1 MHFPLRLNPLS
12 YNELTLLSPREADMP
27 EPKEHTEDRN
37 LLETILRRIP
47 GFRGYLEK
55 EYRRESDDLQ
65 RDWLAN
71 RLQRS
76 KRAIDNLTRPLAD
89 AGQIDLLPQV
99 DRVRARLDKLIG
111 RIRGAVQGYSG
122 FFDLV
127 RVDEDLLAR
136 VYEYDVDLI
145 EQVETLAEA
154 VEQLPQKPDQTAT
167 ALGGLLRQTDELE
180 QLWDVREDM
189 LRGLE

>member
-1 MHFPLRLNPLS
+1 
-12 YNELTLLSPREADMP
+12 MP
-27 EPKEHTEDRN
+27 EPRDHTEQRN
-37 LLETILRRIP
+37 LIETILRHIP

-65 RDWLAN
+65 RDWLAD

-76 KRAIDNLTRPLAD
+76 KRAIDELSRPLAD

-99 DRVRARLDKLIG
+99 DRLRGRLDKLIG

-127 RVDEDLLAR
+127 RVDEELLDR
-136 VYEYDVDLI
+136 VYEHDVALMG
-145 EQVETLAEA
+145 QVDVLARA
-154 VEQLPQKPDQTAT
+154 VEELPEKQEKLAALLPD
-167 ALGGLLRQTDELE
+167 LLRQTDELDR
-180 QLWDVREDM
+180 LWDVREDM
-189 LRGLE
+189 LKGLE

>member
-1 MHFPLRLNPLS
+1 MPD
-12 YNELTLLSPREADMP
+12 PRDATR
-27 EPKEHTEDRN
+27 EPRDHAEHRN
-37 LLETILRRIP
+37 LIETILRYIP

-65 RDWLAN
+65 RDWLAD

-76 KRAIDNLTRPLAD
+76 KRALDELTRPLAD

-99 DRVRARLDKLIG
+99 DRLRGRLDRLIG

-127 RVDEDLLAR
+127 RVDEALLDR
-136 VYEYDVDLI
+136 VYEHDVALM
-145 EQVETLAEA
+145 EQVDALAGA
-154 VEQLPQKPDQTAT
+154 VEGLPEKQAKLAALLPD
-167 ALGGLLRQTDELE
+167 LLHRTDELE
-180 QLWDVREDM
+180 RLWDVRED
-189 LRGLE
+189 LLKGLE

>member
-1 MHFPLRLNPLS
+1 
-12 YNELTLLSPREADMP
+12 MP
-27 EPKEHTEDRN
+27 EPRDHTHERN
-37 LLETILRRIP
+37 LIETILRHIP

-65 RDWLAN
+65 RDWLAG

-76 KRAIDNLTRPLAD
+76 KRAIDELSRPLAD

-99 DRVRARLDKLIG
+99 DRLRGRLDKLIG

-127 RVDEDLLAR
+127 RVDEKLLDR
-136 VYEYDVDLI
+136 VYEHDVALMG
-145 EQVETLAEA
+145 QVDVLAHA
-154 VEQLPQKPDQTAT
+154 VEELPERQEKLAALLPD
-167 ALGGLLRQTDELE
+167 LLRQTDELDR
-180 QLWDVREDM
+180 LWDVREDM
-189 LRGLE
+189 LKGLE